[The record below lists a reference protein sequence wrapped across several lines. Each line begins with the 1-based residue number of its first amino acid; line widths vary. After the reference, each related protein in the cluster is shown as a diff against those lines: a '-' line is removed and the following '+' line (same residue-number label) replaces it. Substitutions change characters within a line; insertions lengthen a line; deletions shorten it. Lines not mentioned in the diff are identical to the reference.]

1 MFAGVPGW
9 DLPWGDL
16 KTYMPGGNVE
26 QQPGKCAA
34 ACGRNKGCV
43 AFKLYNNRC
52 FLKRNSGRT
61 ARYTQAASTDEWSWL
76 YFDSGMCRS
85 FYALRILCAEVRGK
99 LGLMHTVQIVD
110 LWLLAPVPHE
120 EAH

>member
-1 MFAGVPGW
+1 MIRNCAEVGKYTMFAGVPGW

-76 YFDSGMCRS
+76 YFDSGVCPSMPVEFHAQKGYPAHC
-85 FYALRILCAEVRGK
+85 
-99 LGLMHTVQIVD
+99 VQIVN
-110 LWLLAPVPHE
+110 L
-120 EAH
+120 